1 MRRLILISLLV
12 MTALSVS
19 AKQRFSYVY
28 TRGSSAHISISKGSL
43 EEILRLRKRYS
54 GAYLWA
60 RIDGLE
66 YLIRDAATLDEVRRA
81 GSGLEALEPE
91 QRALH
96 NRMKPLE
103 RKEERLEDELDGL
116 YDDDDEIHTVAER
129 SRIRELEVELR
140 AVERELKAFEK
151 DEERLDRREEALER
165 VFDAEVERIVER
177 AVRKGVAER
186 VN

>member
-12 MTALSVS
+12 MTALSLG
-19 AKQRFSYVY
+19 AKQRFTYVY
-28 TRGSSAHISISKGSL
+28 TRASDGHMSISKGSL
-43 EEILRLRKRYS
+43 DEILRLRKRYT

-60 RIDGLE
+60 RIDGRE
-66 YLIRDAATLDEVRRA
+66 YLMRDAATLDEVRRA
-81 GSGLEALEPE
+81 ASGLDALEPE
-91 QRALH
+91 QSALR

-103 RKEERLEDELDGL
+103 RKESRIEKELDRL
-116 YDDDDEIHTVAER
+116 TDDDDEIHTVAER
-129 SRIRELEVELR
+129 SRIRELESELR
-140 AVERELKAFEK
+140 AVERELRAFDD